1 MEVPHLTRLSSSTR
15 RGFLWRQRWC
25 TVVVV
30 VVVVFVVIVVVV
42 AVVFFVVI
50 VFFLQGGGGKGGGHT
65 MFSKQTIIHPY
76 DFSRPILM
84 KFEFLLKIHNA

>member
-1 MEVPHLTRLSSSTR
+1 MEVQHLTKLSSSTR

-25 TVVVV
+25 TVVV

-50 VFFLQGGGGKGGGHT
+50 VFFYKEVEAKVVGTPCFQNKL
-65 MFSKQTIIHPY
+65 SY
-76 DFSRPILM
+76 ILTT
-84 KFEFLLKIHNA
+84 FLGQY